1 MQFAFGSTVRTYAL
15 FYRNNI
21 FGSVEKKVYLAH
33 LIVQVGGVC
42 VKKTLKR
49 IAIKVVRPFGELFSV
64 KGFLWRADV
73 SALLNVVR
81 RE

>member
-1 MQFAFGSTVRTYAL
+1 MC
-15 FYRNNI
+15 
-21 FGSVEKKVYLAH
+21 
-33 LIVQVGGVC
+33 GVC

-49 IAIKVVRPFGELFSV
+49 IAIKVVRTFGELFTV

-73 SALLNVVR
+73 SALLNVVL